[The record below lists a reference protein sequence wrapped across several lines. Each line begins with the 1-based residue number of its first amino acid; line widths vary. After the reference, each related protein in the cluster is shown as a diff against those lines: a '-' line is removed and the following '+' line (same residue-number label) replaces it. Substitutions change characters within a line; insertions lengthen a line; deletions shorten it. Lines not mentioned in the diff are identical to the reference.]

1 MCKSCNFWFIKYS
14 NLTLLVF
21 WVESITSTAYIMT
34 VKQAEFITSATT
46 PLASFPGGAKP
57 EFAVIGRSN
66 VGKSSLINLITGRKQ
81 LAKTSATPGKTQTIN
96 YYLINQAWYLVD
108 LPGYGYARLSKS
120 KRNTFGRLIETYLKT
135 APNLYCLFILLDS
148 RHGPQPIDLD
158 FIEWAGKAEL
168 PLALV
173 FTKSDKA
180 TRTQLNHMLNRTQTE
195 LLKQWEELPPVFI
208 TSSLKKTGAN
218 EILTFITN
226 VLKPE
231 T

>member
-1 MCKSCNFWFIKYS
+1 
-14 NLTLLVF
+14 
-21 WVESITSTAYIMT
+21 
-34 VKQAEFITSATT
+34 
-46 PLASFPGGAKP
+46 
-57 EFAVIGRSN
+57 
-66 VGKSSLINLITGRKQ
+66 
-81 LAKTSATPGKTQTIN
+81 
-96 YYLINQAWYLVD
+96 
-108 LPGYGYARLSKS
+108 
-120 KRNTFGRLIETYLKT
+120 
-135 APNLYCLFILLDS
+135 LLDS